1 MALPTDA
8 NIDFILCDM
17 VRSTAEGKLDIAGYF
32 PIREVKLDASVP
44 LPAAVNL
51 SFVFVLKD
59 GAGRFRGAFR
69 LLDPLRGELHRQAI
83 DEFPKEAAVP
93 HVIMFQLNRIPVTRS
108 GNFTVVLE
116 IDGQEFH
123 RLVRIFQ

>member
-69 LLDPLRGELHRQAI
+69 LLDPLRSELHRQPI
-83 DEFPKEAAVP
+83 DEFAKEAAVP

-123 RLVRIFQ
+123 RPVRIFQ